1 MDLAGKVAIV
11 TGASRGVGAAIALAL
26 AEAGCAVACAARSTD
41 EAPQKTPGTLDHTL
55 RRIRSAGG
63 RGVAIPTNLAN
74 EEEVVRM
81 VGATVE
87 HFGRLDILVNN
98 AAITFVG
105 DLDVPMK
112 RYDLVMAV
120 NARAPFV
127 AIREAAAHMKKTAG
141 GAVINVSS
149 AAALYPYPGLM
160 VYGMSKI
167 VLERMTVDAA
177 RQLEPAQIAV
187 NCFRIDIPVYSEG
200 FAANAPELDQS
211 DWEPPAVA
219 AEGILWLLRKP
230 ADFSGHLLSMW
241 QLRQS
246 EGIMRSRACRPYA
259 GATPP
264 QTMHSGPVLPIANVW
279 REPY

>member
-1 MDLAGKVAIV
+1 MELRGKVALV
-11 TGASRGVGAAIALAL
+11 TGASRGVGAAVALAL
-26 AEAGCAVACAARSTD
+26 AEAGCQVACAARSTAA
-41 EAPQKTPGTLDHTL
+41 APQKTPGTLDQTL
-55 RRIRSAGG
+55 ERIRAAGG
-63 RGVAIPTNLAN
+63 RGLAIPTNLAD
-74 EEEVVRM
+74 EGDVIRM
-81 VGATVE
+81 VATTVE
-87 HFGRLDILVNN
+87 HFGRLDVLVNN

-105 DLDVPMK
+105 DLDVALK

-120 NARAPFV
+120 NTRAPFV
-127 AIREAAAHMKKTAG
+127 AIREAAAHMKKDGG
-141 GAVINVSS
+141 GAIVNVSS

-160 VYGMSKI
+160 AYGMSK
-167 VLERMTVDAA
+167 VALERMTVDAA
-177 RQLEPAQIAV
+177 HQLQAHAIAV

-241 QLRQS
+241 SLRET
-246 EGIMRSRACRPYA
+246 EGIMRSRAARPYA
-259 GATPP
+259 GRKPPQSLHTGPATP
-264 QTMHSGPVLPIANVW
+264 TANVW